1 MDLTHINFTRGLLMP
16 QHPQQKQPE
25 QTAQDNAAYVQG
37 QIRAVRALVIALAK
51 TSGHLEAFCA
61 EAQTQMELLRTAVL
75 HQSVPESYL
84 DAIAETEAY
93 VQEKCA
99 ARRG

>member
-1 MDLTHINFTRGLLMP
+1 MTQN
-16 QHPQQKQPE
+16 PQQTQYAPS
-25 QTAQDNAAYVQG
+25 APNNAAYVQG

-61 EAQTQMELLRTAVL
+61 EAQKQMELLRTAVL

-99 ARRG
+99 ARRE